1 MWHLKNIS
9 TRIMIRNGQRG
20 RPTLLISKM
29 PIKKIPGVTTEIHV
43 PPLGNHTPTLRISWD
58 ASKVKISD
66 KELRESLRNANPSIE
81 LGGGKEN
88 TVNVTVFMLKPGQ
101 EKIVATGLKRS

>member
-1 MWHLKNIS
+1 MSQPK
-9 TRIMIRNGQRG
+9 
-20 RPTLLISKM
+20 
-29 PIKKIPGVTTEIHV
+29 IHV

-101 EKIVATGLKRS
+101 EKIVANRLKEELSKATV